1 MLYICDEGKIQR
13 MEMFMV
19 EIEFPFYKDEEFM
32 ALIPR
37 QREQIGRLLQTGV
50 LTSFSLN
57 SDRTKGWIVMAAQN
71 EAAAM
76 TVLEQFP
83 LYKFITF
90 DLQSLIAFDR
100 AAFSLPPLVMN

>member
-1 MLYICDEGKIQR
+1 

-19 EIEFPFYKDEEFM
+19 EIEFPYYKDDEFM
-32 ALIPR
+32 SLIPR

-57 SDRTKGWIVMAAQN
+57 ADRTKAWVVMAAQN
-71 EAAAM
+71 EEAALS
-76 TVLEQFP
+76 VLEQFP
-83 LYKFITF
+83 LYKYITF

-100 AAFSLPPLVMN
+100 GAFSLPPLVMN

>member
-1 MLYICDEGKIQR
+1 MLYICVQKGQR

-19 EIEFPFYKDEEFM
+19 EIEFPYYKDEEFV

-37 QREQIGRLLQTGV
+37 QRDQIGTLLQTGV
-50 LTSFSLN
+50 LTSFCLN
-57 SDRTKGWIVMAAQN
+57 MERTRAWIVMAAQN
-71 EAAAM
+71 EEAAM
-76 TVLEQFP
+76 SVIEQLA

-90 DLQSLIAFDR
+90 ELQSLIAFDR

>member
-1 MLYICDEGKIQR
+1 
-13 MEMFMV
+13 MEMFMI
-19 EIEFPFYKDEEFM
+19 EMEFPYYKDEEFM

-37 QREQIGRLLQTGV
+37 QREQITRLLQTGV
-50 LTSFSLN
+50 LASFGLN
-57 SDRTKGWIVMAAQN
+57 SERTKGWIVMAAQN

-76 TVLEQFP
+76 SVLEQFP

>member
-1 MLYICDEGKIQR
+1 

-19 EIEFPFYKDEEFM
+19 EMEFPYYKDEEFM

-37 QREQIGRLLQTGV
+37 QRDQIGTLLQTGV

-57 SDRTKGWIVMAAQN
+57 HERTKAWVVMAAQN

-76 TVLEQFP
+76 SVIEQFP
-83 LYKFITF
+83 LYKFINF
-90 DLQSLIAFDR
+90 DLQSLVAFDR

>member
-1 MLYICDEGKIQR
+1 

-19 EIEFPFYKDEEFM
+19 EIEFPYYKDEEFI

-37 QREQIGRLLQTGV
+37 QRDQIGTLLQTGV

-57 SDRTKGWIVMAAQN
+57 MERTKAWIVMAAQN
-71 EAAAM
+71 EEAAM
-76 TVLEQFP
+76 SVIEQLA

-90 DLQSLIAFDR
+90 ELQSLIAFDR